1 MRVPASCIAVTV
13 FGVACLGSSPA
24 LAAAFELREFS
35 ANAMGTAYAG
45 AAAGSEDASF
55 LFFNPASVGDVKDF
69 DTSIGLSG
77 LLLDSDGTFHGNTSF
92 GTPTGGSTSPSGFIG
107 DALLPALAA
116 RYRLT
121 NDIALGIT
129 FSTPFGESTHYPDG
143 WTGRYYAQTTD
154 LATYNLTPV
163 ISYNV
168 WPSVTLAAGLQ
179 IQYARSYLTQA
190 IDFGSIAAA
199 FGIPGSVPGAS
210 DGQAVLHGHGWGAG
224 FVLGALW
231 HATPAL
237 SFGLSYRSQIPQGLR
252 REEAFYYDQAGIA
265 QTINSITGAFA
276 NSVGK
281 ADVPTPAT
289 LTAGARWQID
299 NRWTLLGGFEYT
311 NWSTFHHLLIE
322 SFNPANPPDL
332 TLTNW
337 KNTWFG
343 SLGVEYRLD
352 NQWVLRVGT
361 GYDMAA
367 VPPDTLSPRI
377 PDASRYWLSG
387 GVGYQWNNNIGID
400 FAISH
405 LFAPHSDIAL
415 SALAPGNTFRGYLNG
430 VSNVGATLISAQVV
444 IR

>member
-1 MRVPASCIAVTV
+1 MRVPASCIAVTI
-13 FGVACLGSSPA
+13 FGVACLGSSPV

-45 AAAGSEDASF
+45 AAAGSADASF
-55 LFFNPASVGDVKDF
+55 LYFNPASVGDVRDF
-69 DTSIGLSG
+69 DAAIGLSG
-77 LLLDSDGTFHGNTSF
+77 LLLDSDGTFQGATSF
-92 GTPTGGSTSPSGFIG
+92 GTPTGGLTTPSGFIG
-107 DALLPALAA
+107 DAMLPAVAV

-121 NDIALGIT
+121 NDIALGLT

-168 WPSVTLAAGLQ
+168 WPTVTLAAGVQ
-179 IQYARSYLTQA
+179 IQYARAFLDQA
-190 IDFGSIAAA
+190 VDFGTIGAA
-199 FGIPGSVPGAS
+199 FGIPGAIPGAS
-210 DGQAVLHGHGWGAG
+210 DGQANLHGHSWGAG

-231 HATPAL
+231 HAAPNL

-252 REEAFYYDQAGIA
+252 GQETFYYDSAGIA
-265 QTINSITGAFA
+265 QTINAVTGAFA
-276 NSVGK
+276 NSIGK

-289 LTAGARWQID
+289 LWGGVRWQYD
-299 NRWTLLGGFEYT
+299 SNWTVLGGFEYT
-311 NWSTFHHLLIE
+311 NWSTFHQLLIE

-343 SLGVEYRLD
+343 SLGVEYSLD
-352 NQWVLRVGT
+352 RQWTLRAGT

-367 VPPDTLSPRI
+367 VPSETLSPRI
-377 PDASRYWLSG
+377 PDANRYWLSG
-387 GVGYQWNNNIGID
+387 GFGYKWNEDIDID
-400 FAISH
+400 FSLSH
-405 LFAPHSDIAL
+405 LFAPHSNIAL
-415 SALAPGNTFRGYLNG
+415 SALAPGNTFRGYLTG
-430 VSNVGATLISAQVV
+430 VSSVGATLISAQVV